1 MREHLETFGRPIR
14 FSSLVTNLL
23 ASSPYFV
30 VAITVSHTFRF
41 CLLLRVKGQTDMA
54 DSNI

>member
-23 ASSPYFV
+23 ASSPSFV

-54 DSNI
+54 DLNI